1 MDIIDVMLARAL
13 TPQGQTE
20 TYVAI
25 ANAAAEKAEKAEQDA
40 EAAIATVNAAAED
53 IADTQAAVTKLLEDA
68 QDALET
74 AQQAQINTLDVEDV
88 DAEIKRLN
96 LGINVTEAA
105 GANTINLLTT
115 YPDNTGDSDT
125 ITKLYKLT
133 GSNEDGAMTQKAI
146 TEALNNKA
154 DTSSLNV
161 YVTTTDMNSALA
173 NKVDNSTLNNYA
185 TTTYVNNAIAA
196 IPSGGGSGSG
206 SNIYYG
212 LDAAGHIIV
221 VDENGN
227 PIAGS
232 ITEESI
238 IEALIKSGSY
248 SAEGVVGIE
257 IDYEN
262 KSCARVQ
269 EAYGKTLGSDFNKYA
284 MYGGRMR
291 CNVADNGTINAF
303 YGDSG
308 YKDDGSNG
316 EVMVYQPKFYYQR
329 VPTKTEVSPIGVVIR
344 KETLLLSDRAMAG
357 FKLHPL
363 FKVGEVELDYA
374 LLPAYEGSISNNTLH
389 SKAGAK
395 PASNITIGNIDAA
408 ARAHGTGWSITNM
421 QMESAIQML
430 QIVEFGTMNGQ
441 AALEKGICTISS
453 IGNYNC
459 SSLTGSTA
467 ALGNTSGA
475 AASTTNEING
485 STNNYSEAGKRA
497 ISYRGMEN
505 PWGNIWRMIGGMKI
519 KGSNQNNAGIPF
531 ICANADYSDENAYQS
546 AGFKLPSSYG
556 WISAMGYGGKEMDWL
571 YLPIE
576 CQNANSAT
584 PVGDNIWTS
593 PSLNGEAVI
602 AVGGSWGFEEVDGP
616 FAYACDQAYDSSSQK
631 SYSARLLYRDTVKG
645 ETYTSNITK
654 WTAKMGG

>member
-1 MDIIDVMLARAL
+1 MDIIDVMLARAM

-20 TYVAI
+20 TYVSI
-25 ANAAAEKAEKAEQDA
+25 ANAAAAKAEKAEQDA
-40 EAAIATVNAAAED
+40 ETAIATVEAAATE
-53 IADTQAAVTKLLEDA
+53 IATAKEEAGDLLEAA
-68 QDALET
+68 QAALET
-74 AQQAQINTLDVEDV
+74 AQQAQINLPEVYTTT
-88 DAEIKRLN
+88 
-96 LGINVTEAA
+96 GQ
-105 GANTINLLTT
+105 NT
-115 YPDNTGDSDT
+115 
-125 ITKLYKLT
+125 
-133 GSNEDGAMTQKAI
+133 DGYMTQKAV
-146 TEALNNKA
+146 TDALATKA
-154 DTSSLNV
+154 DTSSLNI
-161 YVTTTDMNSALA
+161 YVTTTDMNTALAGKADTSALA
-173 NKVDNSTLNNYA
+173 NKVDISTLNNYA

-206 SNIYYG
+206 STIYYG

-248 SAEGVVGIE
+248 SADGVVGIE

-262 KSCARVQ
+262 KSCSRVQ
-269 EAYGKTLGSDFNKYA
+269 EAYGKTIDSDFNRYA

-303 YGDSG
+303 YGDSS

-329 VPTKTEVSPIGVVIR
+329 VPTKTEVSPIGVVVR
-344 KETLLLSDRAMAG
+344 KETLLLSDQPMAG

-363 FKVGEVELDYA
+363 FKSGDNELEYA
-374 LLPAYEGSISNNTLH
+374 LLPAYEGSISNNALH

-395 PASNITIGNIDAA
+395 PVSNITIGNADAA
-408 ARAHGTGWSITNM
+408 ARAHGVGWSITNM

-430 QIVEFGTMNGQ
+430 QMVEFGTMNGQ
-441 AALEKGICTISS
+441 NALEKGICTISS
-453 IGNYNC
+453 VSNYNC

-467 ALGNTSGA
+467 SLGNTSGP
-475 AASTTNEING
+475 AASTTNEVNG
-485 STNNYSEAGKRA
+485 STTVYSEAGKRA

-519 KGSNQNNAGIPF
+519 TGSNQNNAGIPF
-531 ICANADYSDENAYQS
+531 ICLSADYSDTNAYQS
-546 AGFKLPSSYG
+546 AGFKLPSAYG
-556 WISAMGYGGKEMDWL
+556 WISAMGYGGKDMDWL

-593 PSLNGEAVI
+593 PSLNGDAVV

-631 SYSARLLYRDTVKG
+631 SYSARLLYRDTTKG